1 MERTS
6 SAEAGEE
13 GLVEDLSSTGCS
25 ETHLLVS
32 GPDLWARVAQGPSC
46 PDPPLNPPPPA
57 RAWAL
62 PQGTAWGQVK
72 PPLLSGPTNPSPAS
86 NLFSPE
92 PGSGS
97 PPALLLVPV
106 LVPIAAVTNCH
117 KHSGLRQHSV
127 FSCSSGGQKSK
138 MHPKGLKIKAATGLP
153 SFQRLQG
160 KLLLCLYH
168 LLGAA
173 YLPTQ
178 CWLPFDERQG
188 AGH

>member
-6 SAEAGEE
+6 PAEAGEE
-13 GLVEDLSSTGCS
+13 GLVEDFSSTGCCGTPS
-25 ETHLLVS
+25 SLRFWLVS
-32 GPDLWARVAQGPSC
+32 QGSPGSQLSRTPTAAPPLRPGPSPRALPVDRCSLLSSQGPQT
-46 PDPPLNPPPPA
+46 PVQPLPF
-57 RAWAL
+57 
-62 PQGTAWGQVK
+62 
-72 PPLLSGPTNPSPAS
+72 
-86 NLFSPE
+86 FSPE
-92 PGSGS
+92 PRSGS
-97 PPALLLVPV
+97 PPTLLLVPV
-106 LVPIAAVTNCH
+106 LVPIAAVTKCH

-138 MHPKGLKIKAATGLP
+138 MHPNGLKIKVMTGLP

-178 CWLPFDERQG
+178 C
-188 AGH
+188 

>member
-1 MERTS
+1 MR
-6 SAEAGEE
+6 
-13 GLVEDLSSTGCS
+13 
-25 ETHLLVS
+25 HLLVS
-32 GPDLWARVAQGPSC
+32 GPGLWARVAQGSSC
-46 PDPPLNPPPPA
+46 PDPPLNPPPA

-62 PQGTAWGQVK
+62 SQGTAWGQVQ
-72 PPLLSGPTNPSPAS
+72 PPLLSAPTNPYPAS
-86 NLFSPE
+86 TLFSPE

-106 LVPIAAVTNCH
+106 LVPIAAVTNFH
-117 KHSGLRQHSV
+117 KHSGLRQHNV

-138 MHPKGLKIKAATGLP
+138 MHPNGLKIKATTGLP
-153 SFQRLQG
+153 AFQRLQG

-178 CWLPFDERQG
+178 CWLPFDERPG
-188 AGH
+188 AEH